1 MMVDE
6 AFVPI
11 EDIAKHFAVSIST
24 VRAWIR
30 QDLIPAL
37 KLGGVYRFKISE
49 VEEAMRK
56 LSGGKLVKEE
66 KDGSLTVTADSNAT
80 QLSFNFNPDED
91 I

>member
-1 MMVDE
+1 MVEE

-11 EDIAKHFAVSIST
+11 EDVAKHFAVSIST

-30 QDLIPAL
+30 QNLIPAL

-56 LSGGKLVKEE
+56 LNGGTLVREE
-66 KDGSLTVTADSNAT
+66 KDGSLTVTAETNEA
-80 QLSFNFNPDED
+80 QLSFNFNPDDD

>member
-1 MMVDE
+1 MDE

-11 EDIAKHFAVSIST
+11 EDVAKHFAVSIST

-30 QDLIPAL
+30 QDLIPSL

-56 LSGGKLVKEE
+56 LTGNRPIKEE
-66 KDGSLTVTADSNAT
+66 KDGSLTVTAEPNEA
-80 QLSFNFNPDED
+80 QLSFNFNPDDD

>member
-1 MMVDE
+1 MVDE

-11 EDIAKHFAVSIST
+11 EEIAKHFAVSVST

-37 KLGGVYRFKISE
+37 KIGGVYRFKISE
-49 VEEAMRK
+49 VEEAIRK
-56 LSGGKLVKEE
+56 LSGGELVREE
-66 KDGSLTVTADSNAT
+66 ADGSLTVQAPAGSA
-80 QLSFNFNPDED
+80 QMALNFNPDED

>member
-1 MMVDE
+1 MVEE

-11 EDIAKHFAVSIST
+11 EDIAKHFSVSVST
-24 VRAWIR
+24 VRSWIR

-49 VEEAMRK
+49 VEQALRK
-56 LSGGKLVKEE
+56 LSGGQLVKEE
-66 KDGSLTVTADSNAT
+66 ADGSLTVQADPSDT
-80 QLSFNFNPDED
+80 QMVLNFNPDED

>member
-1 MMVDE
+1 MVDE

-11 EDIAKHFAVSIST
+11 EDVAKHFAVSVST

-30 QDLIPAL
+30 QSLIPAL

-49 VEEAMRK
+49 VEQALRK
-56 LSGGKLVKEE
+56 LNGGDLVREE
-66 KDGSLTVTADSNAT
+66 ANGSLTTSVPIGTAQMA
-80 QLSFNFNPDED
+80 LNFNPDED

>member
-1 MMVDE
+1 MVEE

-11 EDIAKHFAVSIST
+11 EDIAKHFSVSVST
-24 VRAWIR
+24 VRSWIR

-49 VEEAMRK
+49 VEQALRK
-56 LSGGKLVKEE
+56 LSGGQLVKEE
-66 KDGSLTVTADSNAT
+66 ADGSLTVQADPNDT
-80 QLSFNFNPDED
+80 QLTLNFNPDED

>member
-1 MMVDE
+1 MVDE

-11 EDIAKHFAVSIST
+11 EDIAKHFSVSIST

-30 QDLIPAL
+30 QNLIPSL
-37 KLGGVYRFKISE
+37 KIGGVYRFKISE

-56 LSGGKLVKEE
+56 LSGGKLIREE
-66 KDGSLTVTADSNAT
+66 KDGSLTVTADSNAA
-80 QLSFNFNPDED
+80 QLSFNFNPDDD

>member
-1 MMVDE
+1 MVEE

-11 EDIAKHFAVSIST
+11 EDIAKHFSVSVST
-24 VRAWIR
+24 VRSWIR

-49 VEEAMRK
+49 VEEALRK
-56 LSGGKLVKEE
+56 LSGGQLVKEE
-66 KDGSLTVTADSNAT
+66 ADGSLTVQADPNDSQMA
-80 QLSFNFNPDED
+80 LNFNPDED

>member
-1 MMVDE
+1 MVDE

-11 EDIAKHFAVSIST
+11 EDIAKHFAVSVST

-37 KLGGVYRFKISE
+37 KLGGVYRFKVSE

-66 KDGSLTVTADSNAT
+66 KDGSLTVTAGPNEA

>member
-1 MMVDE
+1 MVDE

-11 EDIAKHFAVSIST
+11 EDVAKHFAVSIST

-30 QDLIPAL
+30 QNLIPAL
-37 KLGGVYRFKISE
+37 KMGGVYRFKISE

-56 LSGGKLVKEE
+56 LSGGRVIREE
-66 KDGSLTVTADSNAT
+66 KDGSLTVTAEPNEA